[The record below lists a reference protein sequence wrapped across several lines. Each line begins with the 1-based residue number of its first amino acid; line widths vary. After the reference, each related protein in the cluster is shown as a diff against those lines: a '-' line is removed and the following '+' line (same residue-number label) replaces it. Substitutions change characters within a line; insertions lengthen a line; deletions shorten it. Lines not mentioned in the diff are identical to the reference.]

1 MKCLRRKKIF
11 MSIYNSTTI
20 RNLSHSY
27 KEELSLY
34 FGRKEIDD
42 ALLLSNKSNVL
53 VGIFGLNK
61 NIPYLQNLF
70 SKQTFKSFA
79 SNLKKDSKV
88 LFDYQNKVYFINK
101 EKHSFSKEE
110 SEVLEETL
118 KEFET
123 YGGYLNDN
131 GEHVIDLKSQ
141 IIGPHFAV
149 NLLLGC
155 REKFSEPLLTTPK
168 SVVDQFGGGSFRGP
182 AANQVLATRWDM
194 DPRENGNP
202 FNRQFYLLEDN
213 KQIFYSHNVQKN
225 VKKAICIHKVNR
237 TEIEYET
244 LDGLLIKRTIYIKK
258 QKEEDEPIALERQV
272 VEIKNLTKKER
283 NLSIVFTGMFG
294 SANPGCQMEDV
305 IYQSV
310 INQTNIIKK
319 NNVAVAIS
327 PDYYPNY
334 AKEYVRFASLGKD
347 GFDSFSY
354 DVSNFIGNGSID
366 EPEHLSMLGNN
377 LKEKG
382 PSFYAL
388 EKNFVLKDKY
398 LIVESVGLVD
408 HKHDLYK
415 AIDLTL
421 DEDHV
426 KELKDIVISFKKYS
440 SYLQVNTGNKL
451 FDSYVNN
458 NLPFQV
464 LYQTYVSRAFAQ
476 TQKGYREVG
485 FREIQDL
492 YASMNYFVH
501 AKQTGLV
508 KSLLSKWIENVY
520 KFGYVN
526 HNFFF
531 VGKEPGMCSD
541 DGLWLVDAIYRYI
554 LISKDYS
561 ILNKKYLIAGSS
573 KKRSLYDTL
582 KAIITYSGKISI
594 GKHGLPLLDKA
605 DWNDCL
611 RIDED
616 CLDGPTKE
624 KLYKAQLRKNKQA
637 FGEPFESDLSES
649 VMNAFLLKIAL
660 DEMESFASFKN
671 DSQYLVELKE
681 IKNRLVGS
689 IQKYAYIDG
698 YFSRVLIN
706 RAGSKYKYVGAPKDG
721 LSILD
726 GFDGSLY
733 LNSCSWAIL
742 SKVASEEQI
751 KSMIGYVDKYLK
763 CKAGYKLCTPHD
775 LTLCGS
781 KSASTEQYFLGDR
794 ENGGVFKHATMM
806 FVVACLQASKEVKD
820 KELKNKLIEDANFML
835 EIVYPYNVL
844 KDCYKYKGNPRFCTQ
859 YVNSVN
865 EEHIGP
871 ILSGTSTW
879 LTLAIL
885 EGLKQ

>member
-1 MKCLRRKKIF
+1 
-11 MSIYNSTTI
+11 MSNYKSLTI
-20 RNLSHSY
+20 RNLNRSSKEVLSSY
-27 KEELSLY
+27 FNNQK
-34 FGRKEIDD
+34 IDD
-42 ALLLSNKSNVL
+42 ALLVDSKKNIL
-53 VGIFGLNK
+53 VGITGLDL

-70 SKQTFKSFA
+70 SKQLFKSFA
-79 SNLKKDSKV
+79 KKLDKDSKV
-88 LFDYQNKVYFINK
+88 LFDYKNKIYFVNK
-101 EKHSFSKEE
+101 EKHTFTTQEIKT
-110 SEVLEETL
+110 LKTTL
-118 KEFET
+118 KEFDT
-123 YGGYLNDN
+123 YGGHLNES
-131 GEHVIDLKSQ
+131 GEHVIDLKSP
-141 IIGPHFAV
+141 IIGPHYAI
-149 NLLLGC
+149 NLLLGS
-155 REKFSEPLLTTPK
+155 REKFDEPLLTTPK

-225 VKKAICIHKVNR
+225 VKKATCIHKVNR
-237 TEIEYET
+237 TEITYET
-244 LDGLLIKRTIYIKK
+244 LDGLLVKRIIYIKR
-258 QKEEDEPIALERQV
+258 QKCEDEPIALERQV
-272 VEIKNLTKKER
+272 VEIKNLSKKDR
-283 NLSIVFTGMFG
+283 KLSIVFTGMFG

-319 NNVAVAIS
+319 DDTLIAIS
-327 PDYYPNY
+327 PDYYPRY
-334 AKEYVRFASLGKD
+334 AKEYVRFATLGKE

-354 DVSNFIGNGSID
+354 DVSNFIGNGSIE
-366 EPEHLSMLGNN
+366 EPEHLSMLGNQ

-388 EKNFVLKDKY
+388 EKSFVLKDKY
-398 LIVESVGLVD
+398 VITESVGLVD
-408 HKHDLYK
+408 NKHDLFK
-415 AIDLTL
+415 AIDLAIN
-421 DEDHV
+421 EDH
-426 KELKDIVISFKKYS
+426 KNELREIVYYFKKYS
-440 SYLQVNTGNKL
+440 SYLQVNTEDKK
-451 FDSYVNN
+451 FDAYVNN

-501 AKQTGLV
+501 AKQTKLV

-520 KFGYVN
+520 QFGYVN

-531 VGKEPGMCSD
+531 AGKEPGMCSD
-541 DGLWLVDAIYRYI
+541 DGLWLVDAIHRYVE
-554 LISKDYS
+554 ISKDYS
-561 ILNKKYLIAGSS
+561 LLDKKYLVAGTT

-582 KAIITYSGKISI
+582 KAIITYSGKISV

-624 KLYKAQLRKNKQA
+624 KLYKTQLRKNKQS
-637 FGEPFESDLSES
+637 FGVSFESELSES
-649 VMNAFLLKIAL
+649 VMNAFLLKIAI
-660 DEMESFASFKN
+660 DEMILFATYKN
-671 DSQYLVELKE
+671 DLSYVSELKTMNQ
-681 IKNRLVGS
+681 KLVDS

-698 YFSRVLIN
+698 YFARVLIN
-706 RAGSKYKYVGAPKDG
+706 RSDSKYKYVGAPKDG
-721 LSILD
+721 LSILE

-742 SKVASEEQI
+742 SKVANEEQI
-751 KSMIGYVDKYLK
+751 KSMLDYVDKYLK
-763 CKAGYKLCTPHD
+763 CEAGYKLCTPHD

-806 FVVACLQASKEVKD
+806 FVVACLQASREVKD
-820 KELKNKLIEDANFML
+820 KNLKDRLIKDADYML

-844 KDCYKYKGNPRFCTQ
+844 KDCYKFKGNPRFCTQ
-859 YVNSVN
+859 YVNSIT

-885 EGLKQ
+885 ERLKK